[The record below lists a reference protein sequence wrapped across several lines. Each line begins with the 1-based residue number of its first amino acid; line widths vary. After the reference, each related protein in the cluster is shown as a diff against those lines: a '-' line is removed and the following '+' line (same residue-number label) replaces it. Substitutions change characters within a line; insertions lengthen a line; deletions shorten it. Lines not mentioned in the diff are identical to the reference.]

1 LLEGL
6 NTQDDACGADPSWV
20 CRRVFEWTDNAALA
34 AAAEWAVAKPMAIL
48 GIVVLAFVVS
58 RLARWLIKRVMHRVL
73 QPKNTERAERL
84 RAKTPNVLLASG
96 QWDLRAE
103 ARIQTMTVVFR
114 SVASLIVWFVAVIWI
129 LDVLGVALGPLI
141 AGAGIIG
148 VALGFGAQNVVRDF
162 LAGFFLIVEDQFGVG
177 DIVDL
182 GPDVAG
188 TVEKIT
194 MRATRVRDVNGTV
207 WHVPNGQIM
216 RAGNKS
222 QEWARALIDL
232 EVSPDSDL
240 EQVQHVIGETAAE
253 MATDPAWSYQILES
267 PEVWGVE
274 AMSPGAVTV
283 RLVVKTRPASQFA
296 VMRELRLRL
305 KRALENAGIDRPPP
319 TVMPP
324 QSPAG

>member
-1 LLEGL
+1 LLGGL
-6 NTQDDACGADPSWV
+6 TTIDDACGADPSWV
-20 CRRVFEWTDNAALA
+20 CQRVFDATDNAALA
-34 AAAEWAVAKPMAIL
+34 AVSEWFVAKPVAII
-48 GIVVLAFVVS
+48 GIVLLAFIVS
-58 RLARWLIKRVMHRVL
+58 RVARWTIKRVMQRVL
-73 QPKNTERAERL
+73 QPKNTDRAQRI
-84 RAKTPNVLLASG
+84 RDKTPNVLLRSG
-96 QWDLRAE
+96 QWDLRAD
-103 ARIQTMTVVFR
+103 ARVQTMTVVFR
-114 SVASLIVWFVAVIWI
+114 SVASMIVWFIAAVWI
-129 LDVLGVALGPLI
+129 LEVLGVALGPLI
-141 AGAGIIG
+141 AGAGIVG

-194 MRATRVRDVNGTV
+194 MRSTRVRDVNGTV
-207 WHVPNGQIM
+207 WHVPNGQIL

-240 EQVQHVIGETAAE
+240 ELVQRVIGETAAE
-253 MATDPAWSYQILES
+253 MATDAAWSYQILEP

-274 AMSPGAVTV
+274 ALTPNAVTV
-283 RLVVKTRPASQFA
+283 RLVVKTRPAAQFA

-305 KRALENAGIDRPPP
+305 KQAADKAGIDMPAPPP
-319 TVMPP
+319 APP
-324 QSPAG
+324 ATP